1 MSMTVNAY
9 LRGIPP
15 GNKNP
20 EKPRLLEY
28 FIEGVNRSGDQG
40 TIVRNFHHYDSDV
53 AVLQGFVH
61 PESKH
66 VPHLDLRRAVLENQK
81 ASGKRTIIADA
92 NLFLYADP
100 GNTKTYLRY
109 SYDGIFPSTGEYCWD
124 PVDGARWDQLSKD
137 LGIQLKPW
145 KKAKHGGNILICCQ
159 RDGGWSMN
167 GTGIIQWLHP
177 LILRIRRN
185 SDRPIVVRFHPG
197 DKKQRDHYRKI
208 SRIPYKNV
216 TISDPRTPLMTEL
229 NNAYCM
235 INHNSSPAVA
245 AAIEGVPIF
254 VLDSK
259 NSQAADVAH
268 NDVREIENLKTFD
281 REPWIRKIAMSH
293 WRLDE
298 VKSGKAWQHMKKW
311 ANK

>member
-40 TIVRNFHHYDSDV
+40 TIVRNFHHYASDV

-61 PESKH
+61 PQSKH
-66 VPHLDLRRAVLENQK
+66 VPHLNLRKDVLENQK
-81 ASGKRTIIADA
+81 AAGKRTIIADA

-124 PVDGARWDQLSKD
+124 PVDGDRWGQLSKD

-145 KKAKHGGNILICCQ
+145 KKASAGGNILICCQ
-159 RDGGWSMN
+159 RDGGWSMG

-197 DKKQRDHYRKI
+197 DKKQRDHYKKI

-216 TISDPRTPLMTEL
+216 TISDPRKTLMSEL
-229 NNAYCM
+229 NDAYCM

-254 VLDSK
+254 VLDPK

-268 NDVREIENLKTFD
+268 NDVRELENLRTYD

-298 VKSGKAWQHMKKW
+298 LKSGKAWQHMKKW

>member
-1 MSMTVNAY
+1 MSISVNAY

-40 TIVRNFHHYDSDV
+40 MVIRNYHHYASDI

-66 VPHLDLRRAVLENQK
+66 VPHLDLRREVLEKQK
-81 ASGKRTIIADA
+81 QAGKRTIIADA

-124 PVDGARWDQLSKD
+124 PVDGERWNQLSKD

-145 KKAKHGGNILICCQ
+145 KKSNQGGKILICCQ

-167 GTGIIQWLHP
+167 GTGIVQWLHP

-185 SDRPIVVRFHPG
+185 TDRPIVVRFHPG
-197 DKKQRDHYRKI
+197 DKKQRDHYKKI

-216 TISDPRTPLMTEL
+216 SISDPRKPLMSEL
-229 NNAYCM
+229 SDAYCM

-254 VLDSK
+254 VLDPK

-281 REPWIRKIAMSH
+281 REPWIRKISMSH

-298 VKSGKAWQHMKKW
+298 LKSGKAWQHMKNW